1 MKDFSLHCVRDESIL
16 GNGALIMLIN
26 TQRAIMMKRGSGGRG
41 CADETDLLS
50 SLLAAVPHHESTRK
64 ALPST
69 KMH

>member
-1 MKDFSLHCVRDESIL
+1 
-16 GNGALIMLIN
+16 
-26 TQRAIMMKRGSGGRG
+26 MMKRGSGGRG

-50 SLLAAVPHHESTRK
+50 SLLAAVPHHESPRK

>member
-1 MKDFSLHCVRDESIL
+1 MHCTDNADKYSEGNNDEE
-16 GNGALIMLIN
+16 
-26 TQRAIMMKRGSGGRG
+26 GSGGRG

-50 SLLAAVPHHESTRK
+50 SLLAAVPHHESHRK